1 MSLHV
6 LEPPEAAIAA
16 LKSMIA
22 AHLSHTAIADYSQ
35 SFTWELRAPV
45 FVSDQV
51 NPLSVGDLD
60 RLQSATAPIWRFILH
75 HKGIPFATGDVTQTV
90 GSHQLSLVST
100 NEGRALALVSAIERA
115 ADALAKQEGSDARFD
130 LRIFEAPAF
139 HFRALWFSRNI
150 DALRFSRNIDLFV
163 ILQEGSSHSSMLL
176 PAALFI
182 ERFNNL
188 RSAKLKNLVYLDY
201 DKELTS

>member
-16 LKSMIA
+16 LKSMIG
-22 AHLSHTAIADYSQ
+22 AHLSRTAIADYSK

-51 NPLSVGDLD
+51 NALSVGDLD
-60 RLQSATAPIWRFILH
+60 HFKPATASIWRFILRH
-75 HKGIPFATGDVTQTV
+75 EGIPFATGDVTRTV
-90 GSHQLSLVST
+90 GPYQLSLVST

-115 ADALAKQEGSDARFD
+115 ADALAKQEGSDAHFE

-139 HFRALWFSRNI
+139 HFRALWLSSHI
-150 DALRFSRNIDLFV
+150 ELFV
-163 ILQEGSSHSSMLL
+163 ILQEGSLSSNTLL

-182 ERFNNL
+182 EHFNNL